1 MIKQS
6 FDYLF
11 ELFKF
16 FMSSELTTMKK
27 FHGKKGLFYCFWTVF
42 IGMKNLEYKEWDQ
55 NRIH

>member
-42 IGMKNLEYKEWDQ
+42 IGMKNLEYKE
-55 NRIH
+55 